1 MVGPQYDLL
10 ANPLGAVRLT
20 FERAMAAGIAAGPYS
35 ASDGKDWGA
44 VPLFQDFLFDHSR
57 LSQVPILNHETV
69 KWIGANTLVRYRG
82 MVQDML
88 GNEFYV
94 GAHKVGSVW
103 KTNKF
108 SDHSQFPMDSSC
120 ESRVWE
126 RRLLYCVP
134 VPGLNSW
141 AEPTWDGLQA
151 HRPVDFTS
159 PQRDKRPRMDI
170 EEEASGD
177 GSSEHSPSLKKMR
190 EDGHPSTS
198 SQCQDSMTVES
209 CHQPT
214 MLADTERDSLPCL
227 VKIYDSPE
235 SDLQL
240 NNVFEFIGVLTFD
253 SDIPADK
260 NARDDFS
267 SSLCDEELV
276 RLPPSKVPRL
286 HCIIHRKLE
295 LPDFLCRSPVIE
307 PNHHFVKHIREALL
321 KHLTTIFGNDG
332 VVAHF
337 VLLHLLSKVHARLDN
352 MAVGK
357 FSLNLTGLSK
367 ESVSVFGSQL
377 SIALKNLL
385 PLTNFIPLTVGYL
398 NRASLAPKKD
408 YQLNRLIPGVLQL
421 AEGSHLIIDETQL
434 EAGTLNSVGV
444 ENASLLKDLMEFQK
458 VKYDFQYYSMEM
470 AADIKLLILSE
481 GKSNILPADI
491 IVPFQPSSVSSLEVV
506 DAESLDAWRWYLA
519 NVRSLEHTIQPE
531 MQKVVENDLVA
542 ARQTDRTLG
551 SQEFSR
557 WLTMARLISA
567 SFGETS
573 LSLEHW
579 QMAKELERLRKERL
593 G

>member
-20 FERAMAAGIAAGPYS
+20 FEKAMATAAAGPSS
-35 ASDGKDWGA
+35 ALGGKDWGA
-44 VPLFQDFLFDHSR
+44 VPLFHDFLFNQSR

-94 GAHKVGSVW
+94 GAHKVG
-103 KTNKF
+103 
-108 SDHSQFPMDSSC
+108 
-120 ESRVWE
+120 
-126 RRLLYCVP
+126 P

-141 AEPTWDGLQA
+141 AEPTWEGLPRLSIL
-151 HRPVDFTS
+151 HLL
-159 PQRDKRPRMDI
+159 RDKRPRMDI

-198 SQCQDSMTVES
+198 SQCQDSMTAES
-209 CHQPT
+209 CHQTT
-214 MLADTERDSLPCL
+214 MLADTEGDSLPCL
-227 VKIYDSPE
+227 VKIYDSPD

-260 NARDDFS
+260 DARDDFS

-276 RLPPSKVPRL
+276 CLPPSKVPRL

-295 LPDFLCRSPVIE
+295 LPDFLCRSPVTE
-307 PNHHFVKHIREALL
+307 PNPHLVKRIREDLL

-377 SIALKNLL
+377 SVALKNLL
-385 PLTNFIPLTVGYL
+385 PFTKFIPLTVGYL
-398 NRASLAPKKD
+398 NSASLAPKKD
-408 YQLNRLIPGVLQL
+408 YQLNRLISGVLQL

-444 ENASLLKDLMEFQK
+444 GNASLLKGLTEFQK

-470 AADIKLLILSE
+470 EADIKLLILSE

-491 IVPFQPSSVSSLEVV
+491 IVPFQPSSVSSLEAV

-519 NVRSLEHTIQPE
+519 NVRLLEHTMQPE